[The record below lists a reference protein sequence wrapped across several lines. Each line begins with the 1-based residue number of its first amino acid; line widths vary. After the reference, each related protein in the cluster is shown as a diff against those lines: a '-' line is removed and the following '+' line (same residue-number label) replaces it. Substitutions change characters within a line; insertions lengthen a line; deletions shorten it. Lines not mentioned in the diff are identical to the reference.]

1 MAIEDMAAEL
11 DLALSVLPNPWAI
24 LELSSKSP
32 RKVGT
37 LPVFAVSYTYAATP
51 DELNEIRPLHREWL
65 AELLEKGQLLASG
78 PMVDN
83 PEALL
88 IFVWES
94 ASELAEL
101 LDNDPFDIA
110 GFIGSRSIQQWN
122 PVFGPFSSFS

>member
-1 MAIEDMAAEL
+1 MAASDVATEL
-11 DLALSVLPNPWAI
+11 DLAFSVSPKLWVI
-24 LELSSKSP
+24 LGLLSKSL
-32 RKVGT
+32 RKGGA
-37 LPVFAVSYTYAATP
+37 LPVFAVSYRYDATP
-51 DELNEIRPLHREWL
+51 EQLNEIRPLHREWL
-65 AELLEKGQLLASG
+65 AGLLEQGQLLASG

-88 IFVWES
+88 IFVADS

-110 GFIGSRSIQQWN
+110 GFIGARSIQHWN